1 MEETERAPQ
10 RGKWDRFSGPAVSH
24 DPKDTNGSGRPSTDT
39 ARSPEPIRTPRS
51 RRSIRPKDVEPMPA
65 NVAELSAACVR
76 FVATKYGVALD
87 FGPDTLSLLDQ
98 YVRDAR
104 PEIAVKPESIGL
116 LQASIGAYLGEV
128 IRRAHGGMW
137 ATDGDH
143 DGWRVQM
150 RRVYLSFNPVG
161 MAREALLLEEAP
173 GWHAHLETDAAE
185 RDALDER
192 LAALP
197 PAPDDEFYAPST
209 RFDVVE
215 IAMEAL
221 AAQMRANG
229 LGDVRFSADD
239 YER

>member
-1 MEETERAPQ
+1 M
-10 RGKWDRFSGPAVSH
+10 SH
-24 DPKDTNGSGRPSTDT
+24 DPNDSNGSGRPLNGHGSL
-39 ARSPEPIRTPRS
+39 EPAPVS
-51 RRSIRPKDVEPMPA
+51 EEELEPMPA
-65 NVAELSAACVR
+65 RVAELAAACVR
-76 FVATKYGVALD
+76 FVATKYGVPLD

-104 PEIAVKPESIGL
+104 PEIGVKPESIGL

-137 ATDGDH
+137 AAEGDH
-143 DGWRVQM
+143 DGWRVRM
-150 RRVYLSFNPVG
+150 TRVFLAFNPIG

-173 GWHAHLETDAAE
+173 GWSAHLETDAAE
-185 RDALDER
+185 RDALDQR

-197 PAPDDEFYAPST
+197 EVEDDEFYAPST

-215 IAMEAL
+215 IAVEAL

-229 LGDVRFSADD
+229 LGDVRFSAED
-239 YER
+239 YDGGSRL